1 MEDVVWL
8 EPAPL
13 ETEEDELWA
22 DELELELEL
31 EDFVNLTLTVLP
43 ELLTVK
49 LQKSPL
55 TLTFWV
61 LSQPDSHESKDD

>member
-8 EPAPL
+8 ELAPL
-13 ETEEDELWA
+13 ETEEDELWY
-22 DELELELEL
+22 DELELEL

>member
-1 MEDVVWL
+1 M

-13 ETEEDELWA
+13 ETEEDELCT
-22 DELELELEL
+22 DELELEL